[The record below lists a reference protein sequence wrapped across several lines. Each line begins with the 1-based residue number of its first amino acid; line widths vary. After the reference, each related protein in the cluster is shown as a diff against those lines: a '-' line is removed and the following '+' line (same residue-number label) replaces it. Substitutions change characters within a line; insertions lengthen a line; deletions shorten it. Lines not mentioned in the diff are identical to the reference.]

1 MGGRADGALGCRR
14 SQMGRWSAS
23 QIKWGAEMCPTSN
36 EGSENLQPRLGGYQ
50 KSGEVAFFWFC
61 LRTSS
66 QSVFSPAIRLP
77 YLLPSQYHP
86 ATEVELGDGYA
97 QSGIRQ
103 VGHVTRGVS
112 RWSLN
117 AGAVLGR
124 SQTTGRKGGLESE
137 SRRLPKWHVA
147 HAASLPRSWPVSQR
161 GHRPPKVARG

>member
-1 MGGRADGALGCRR
+1 MVHWDV
-14 SQMGRWSAS
+14 
-23 QIKWGAEMCPTSN
+23 
-36 EGSENLQPRLGGYQ
+36 
-50 KSGEVAFFWFC
+50 GEVRWGDGMHEKSNGGLKCVQPHKRGHNTCNLGWGYIRNQEGWLFWFC

-66 QSVFSPAIRLP
+66 QSVFSPVIRLP

-86 ATEVELGDGYA
+86 ATEVVLGDGYA

-137 SRRLPKWHVA
+137 SRRLPKWHGA
-147 HAASLPRSWPVSQR
+147 RAASLPRSWPALR
-161 GHRPPKVARG
+161 RAHLPPKVA